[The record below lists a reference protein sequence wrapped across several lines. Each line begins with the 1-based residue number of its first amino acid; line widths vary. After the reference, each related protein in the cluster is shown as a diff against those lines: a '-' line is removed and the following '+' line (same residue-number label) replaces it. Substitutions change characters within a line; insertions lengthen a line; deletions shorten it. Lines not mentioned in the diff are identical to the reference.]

1 MVVAKGN
8 SRNINFTYSG
18 DISNL
23 TATSSSDNC
32 SVSISGNNIVVTGK
46 INGEA
51 TITVRNKNTNK
62 QDTIKVIVMDFS
74 MSGYPQVVP
83 GQMIATQVSNLPSTL
98 TGGVYTYK
106 SLNDNIATVSSGGI
120 VTAKAIGTA
129 TIQVTLTKDGQSIT
143 HSNVLNVVQGTTTI
157 TGPYGDNLTNA
168 KIDTV
173 VGHLPIALKAGSSSS
188 TAGFLWSS
196 NKVK

>member
-1 MVVAKGN
+1 MNSYGIEWSSNNTTIATVGASTGLVKGIKEGTATITAKISGTSISKTCTVTVIDDLVINDDEMVVAKGN

-98 TGGVYTYK
+98 
-106 SLNDNIATVSSGGI
+106 
-120 VTAKAIGTA
+120 
-129 TIQVTLTKDGQSIT
+129 
-143 HSNVLNVVQGTTTI
+143 
-157 TGPYGDNLTNA
+157 
-168 KIDTV
+168 
-173 VGHLPIALKAGSSSS
+173 
-188 TAGFLWSS
+188 
-196 NKVK
+196 